1 MFDIPTTLNGL
12 ALLALHA
19 AVVVIA
25 TIYVSANRRPSA
37 AIAWVLTIIFIPFVG
52 ALVYFTIGA
61 SRLPRARRQKQIEVN
76 SWVLERVAG
85 LHLTSH
91 SDRWPAWL
99 ASAVLLNQNLGAL
112 PMVGGNRASLLPEYE
127 ATFAA
132 MVAEIDTA
140 TEYVHVEFFIAV
152 KDKTTEPF
160 FAALG
165 RASARGVKIR
175 VLSDWLMGRMYP
187 GRKETRA
194 YLASIG
200 AEWHA
205 MLPINIFKGQWQRPD
220 MRNHRKLVIV
230 DGRVGFMG
238 SQNLIDSS
246 YNKPGN
252 IKRGM
257 HWHELMVRLE
267 GPIVRELEAVFAT
280 DWYSET
286 DEILPINEA
295 PIELPAETAEHPN
308 LFDAQVLPSGPSFD
322 NDNNLKLYALLI
334 QNAEKRVSI
343 TSPYFVPE
351 ESTQLAIL
359 TAAARGVEVELF
371 VSEIGDQALVYHAQ
385 RSYYEPLLAAGVKI
399 WLYATPTVLHAKHFT
414 IDDDVT
420 ILGSSNMDIRSF
432 SLNMEVSVMI
442 QGAEFVK
449 RMRVI
454 QDSYRAH
461 SKPVVLAEWVRRP
474 LAQKIRDN
482 LARLTSSL
490 Q

>member
-1 MFDIPTTLNGL
+1 MLGRVKGL
-12 ALLALHA
+12 D
-19 AVVVIA
+19 
-25 TIYVSANRRPSA
+25 
-37 AIAWVLTIIFIPFVG
+37 
-52 ALVYFTIGA
+52 
-61 SRLPRARRQKQIEVN
+61 
-76 SWVLERVAG
+76 
-85 LHLTSH
+85 LTSH
-91 SDRWPAWL
+91 SDRWPEWL
-99 ASAVLLNQNLGAL
+99 HSAVRLNQNLGAL
-112 PMVGGNRASLLPEYE
+112 PMVGGNQAILLPEYE

-132 MVAEIDTA
+132 MVADIDEA

-152 KDKTTEPF
+152 KDPTTEAF

-175 VLSDWLMGRMYP
+175 VLSDWLMGRLYA
-187 GRKETRA
+187 GRQETRA
-194 YLASIG
+194 YLTSIG
-200 AEWHA
+200 AEWHP
-205 MLPINIFKGQWQRPD
+205 MLPINIFTGHWQRPD
-220 MRNHRKLVIV
+220 MRNYRKLVIV

-267 GPIVRELEAVFAT
+267 GPVVREMEAVFAT

-286 DEILPINEA
+286 DEVLPLSER
-295 PIELPAETAEHPN
+295 PIELPVENPQGPE

-322 NDNNLKLYALLI
+322 NDNNLKLYAMLI
-334 QNAEKRVSI
+334 QKAEKRVSI

-399 WLYATPTVLHAKHFT
+399 WLYASPTVLHAKHFT
-414 IDDDVT
+414 IDSDVT

-442 QGAEFVK
+442 QGAAFVE

-461 SKPVVLAEWVRRP
+461 STPVVLAEWVKRP

-482 LARLTSSL
+482 LARRTSSL